1 MLPLL
6 LGTLLTAACSV
17 SPVEDPLP
25 AIIGPM
31 RGQHPAWLV
40 DGASG
45 QWQSADQVV
54 KTLWVFSQKASGP
67 LHIEG
72 RRVDG
77 EGRARFQDG
86 GVAGTPKD
94 ALDIDQWRR
103 RAWPGNATPEARRD
117 YAWVPNYVIYP
128 SRGCWQF
135 TVRLGAE
142 ETRITI
148 ELKEPAGRR

>member
-1 MLPLL
+1 MLPVL
-6 LGTLLTAACSV
+6 LGTLLAAACPV

-25 AIIGPM
+25 AIIGPI
-31 RGQHPAWLV
+31 RGQHPAWLI

-45 QWQSADQVV
+45 QWENAETRV

-72 RRVDG
+72 RRLDG

-86 GVAGTPKD
+86 GVDGTPKNS
-94 ALDIDQWRR
+94 LDIDDWRR
-103 RAWPGNATPEARRD
+103 RAAPGNATPEARRD

-135 TVRLGAE
+135 TVRFGTE

-148 ELKEPAGRR
+148 DVK